1 MPASPSVFIRPGYVR
16 IPDLTGQPLSV
27 RELRQGHRHQSS
39 ACGGWFAWHFTRT
52 GRRPAEKIIVGTD
65 PLDRGRGRCGTTAT
79 MRVMSN
85 PATPHPS
92 LQGLFLTG
100 LLTLLPI
107 WLTWVVV
114 KFVFVL
120 LSDVSKPLVE
130 PISRQIAQDFPGA
143 APWFTGV
150 WIQNVIALV
159 ATLLVI
165 VLVGFL
171 TRRVVGQ
178 TLLRWFE
185 SLIRRVPLASTI
197 YTSARQLLDILQTK
211 PGSTQRVVL
220 IDFPHRDM
228 KSVGLVTRVMREQDT
243 GRELAAVYVPTTPNP
258 TSGYLE
264 IVPVEL
270 LTPTDWS
277 VDQAMSFIISGGAV
291 APDAMPFTRSGDRR
305 A

>member
-1 MPASPSVFIRPGYVR
+1 MSPEAPQLVPR
-16 IPDLTGQPLSV
+16 
-27 RELRQGHRHQSS
+27 
-39 ACGGWFAWHFTRT
+39 
-52 GRRPAEKIIVGTD
+52 
-65 PLDRGRGRCGTTAT
+65 
-79 MRVMSN
+79 
-85 PATPHPS
+85 PS
-92 LQGLFLTG
+92 LQRLFLTG

-120 LSDVSKPLVE
+120 LSGISSPLVVPLSE
-130 PISRQIAQDFPGA
+130 QIAASFPHYLGWIKAEWMQD
-143 APWFTGV
+143 
-150 WIQNVIALV
+150 IIALA

-165 VLVGFL
+165 LSVGVLS
-171 TRRVVGQ
+171 RRVIGQ
-178 TLLRWFE
+178 RLLRWFGAV
-185 SLIRRVPLASTI
+185 IKRIPLASII
-197 YTSARQLLDILQTK
+197 YDSAKKLLDMLQTE

-228 KSVGLVTRVMREQDT
+228 KSVGLVTRVMKEEGS

-270 LTPTDWS
+270 LTPTDWT

-291 APDAMPFTRSGDRR
+291 APETMPFTRAGDR
-305 A
+305 